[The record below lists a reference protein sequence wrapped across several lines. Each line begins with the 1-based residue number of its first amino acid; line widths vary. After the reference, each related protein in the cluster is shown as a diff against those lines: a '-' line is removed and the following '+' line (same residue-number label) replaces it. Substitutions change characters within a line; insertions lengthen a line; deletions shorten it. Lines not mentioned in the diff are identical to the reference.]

1 MLNEGKLLIGENA
14 PQGVQMDKG
23 MPRHAL
29 CLLRPVQ
36 TNYGGRTR
44 VCCSF
49 SRPGGVAVHPG
60 GSIRPPLGASIS
72 RRGSRREAVGE
83 PRRGAPAFRPLAA
96 VSFPQ
101 RLNLGDVKE
110 FIKLKTARARYGV

>member
-49 SRPGGVAVHPG
+49 SRRKITSRLIVLYQK
-60 GSIRPPLGASIS
+60 PLDLFSS
-72 RRGSRREAVGE
+72 
-83 PRRGAPAFRPLAA
+83 
-96 VSFPQ
+96 
-101 RLNLGDVKE
+101 
-110 FIKLKTARARYGV
+110 T